1 MKVSILG
8 AGAYGIA
15 LSKILVDNG
24 MDVMIWTKVQD
35 EYDMLTLERCNNSAL
50 PSFKIDKNIKIT
62 MNMEDAIKDANVIFV
77 ATSIKFI
84 KDVLLEAKKYYKK
97 GQHIC
102 MACKG
107 ITEDDLSFGSEMAQN
122 VLKSKR
128 IAVIS
133 GGTFANDMVMDNLMG
148 LVISSHNKSTC
159 KIINKCIYQKNIKT
173 MISSDVLGVELCG
186 AVKNVIAIACGIM
199 DGANYSE
206 STKSMFFT
214 IFLNELVEM
223 IYYLGGSKGTILN
236 YAGIG
241 DLWLTSTS
249 NNSRNYSL
257 GLMIG
262 NKQDK
267 NKIDKYIKNFTVE
280 GFYTLNSIYLL
291 LKKKK
296 YRVKFVDILYEILY
310 KDGNID
316 LFLNYFDK

>member
-15 LSKILVDNG
+15 LSKIFMDNG
-24 MDVMIWTKVQD
+24 MDITIWTKVQD
-35 EYDMLTLERCNNSAL
+35 EYDMLMQEHCNKKTL
-50 PSFKIDKNIKIT
+50 PSFKIDKSIQIT
-62 MNMEDAIKDANVIFV
+62 MNMEDAIKDAKVIFV
-77 ATSIKFI
+77 ATSIKFV
-84 KDVLLEAKKYYKK
+84 KDVLLEVKKYYKK

-107 ITEDDLSFGSEMAQN
+107 ITENDLAFGSEMAQN
-122 VLKSKR
+122 ILKSKK
-128 IAVIS
+128 IGVIS

-148 LVISSHNKSTC
+148 LVISSHNKSTS
-159 KIINKCIYQKNIKT
+159 KIINKCICNKHIKT
-173 MISSDVLGVELCG
+173 MITNDVLGVELCG
-186 AVKNVIAIACGIM
+186 ALKNVIAIACGIM

-206 STKSMFFT
+206 STKCMFFT

-223 IYYLGGSKGTILN
+223 IYYLGGYKGTILN

-241 DLWLTSTS
+241 DLWLTCTS
-249 NNSRNYSL
+249 NNSRNYTL

-262 NKQDK
+262 NKQSRK
-267 NKIDKYIKNFTVE
+267 KIDEYIKNSTVE

-291 LKKKK
+291 LKRKK
-296 YRVKFVDILYEILY
+296 YRVKFIDILYEILY
-310 KDGNID
+310 KDGNSD

>member
-122 VLKSKR
+122 ILKSKR

-249 NNSRNYSL
+249 NNSRNYTL

-267 NKIDKYIKNFTVE
+267 NKIDKYIKNSTVE

>member
-24 MDVMIWTKVQD
+24 MNVIIWTKVQD
-35 EYDMLTLERCNNSAL
+35 EYDMLTQEHCNNIAL
-50 PSFKIDKNIKIT
+50 PSFKIDKSIKIT
-62 MNMEDAIKDANVIFV
+62 MNMEEAIKDAKVIFV

-97 GQHIC
+97 GQHVC

-122 VLKSKR
+122 ILKSKK
-128 IAVIS
+128 IGVIS

-148 LVISSHNKSTC
+148 LVISSHNKSTS
-159 KIINKCIYQKNIKT
+159 KIINKCICNKYIKT
-173 MISSDVLGVELCG
+173 MITSDVLGVELCG
-186 AVKNVIAIACGIM
+186 AIKNVIAIACGIM
-199 DGANYSE
+199 DGENYSE

-223 IYYLGGSKGTILN
+223 IYYLGGYRGTILN

-241 DLWLTSTS
+241 DLWLTCTS
-249 NNSRNYSL
+249 SSSRNYTL

-267 NKIDKYIKNFTVE
+267 KKIDEYIKNSTVE

-291 LKKKK
+291 LKRKK
-296 YRVKFVDILYEILY
+296 YRVKFIDILYEILY
-310 KDGNID
+310 KDGNSD

>member
-249 NNSRNYSL
+249 NNSRNYTL

-267 NKIDKYIKNFTVE
+267 NKIDKYIKNSTVE

>member
-24 MDVMIWTKVQD
+24 MNVIIWTKVQD
-35 EYDMLTLERCNNSAL
+35 EYDMLTQEHCNNIAL
-50 PSFKIDKNIKIT
+50 PSFKIDKSIKIT
-62 MNMEDAIKDANVIFV
+62 MNMEEAIKDAKVIFV

-97 GQHIC
+97 GQHVC

-122 VLKSKR
+122 ILKSKK
-128 IAVIS
+128 IGVIS

-148 LVISSHNKSTC
+148 LVISSHNKSTS
-159 KIINKCIYQKNIKT
+159 KIINKCICNKYIKT
-173 MISSDVLGVELCG
+173 MITSDVLGVELCG
-186 AVKNVIAIACGIM
+186 AIKNVIAIACGIM
-199 DGANYSE
+199 DGENYSE

-223 IYYLGGSKGTILN
+223 IYYLGGYRGTILN

-241 DLWLTSTS
+241 DLWLTCTS
-249 NNSRNYSL
+249 SSSRNYTL

-267 NKIDKYIKNFTVE
+267 EKIDEYIKNSTVE

-291 LKKKK
+291 LKGKK
-296 YRVKFVDILYEILY
+296 YRVKFIDILYEILY

>member
-296 YRVKFVDILYEILY
+296 YRVKFFDILYEILY

>member
-15 LSKILVDNG
+15 LSKVFMDNG
-24 MDVMIWTKVQD
+24 MDITIWTKVQD
-35 EYDMLTLERCNNSAL
+35 EYDMLMQEHCNKKTL
-50 PSFKIDKNIKIT
+50 PSFKIDKSIQIT
-62 MNMEDAIKDANVIFV
+62 MNMEDAIKDAKVIFV
-77 ATSIKFI
+77 ATSIKFVN
-84 KDVLLEAKKYYKK
+84 DVLLEAKKYYKK

-107 ITEDDLSFGSEMAQN
+107 ITENNLSFGSEMAQN
-122 VLKSKR
+122 ILKSKK

-148 LVISSHNKSTC
+148 LVISSHNKSTS
-159 KIINKCIYQKNIKT
+159 KVINKCICNKHIKT
-173 MISSDVLGVELCG
+173 MITSDVLGVELCG
-186 AVKNVIAIACGIM
+186 ALKNVIAIACGIM

-223 IYYLGGSKGTILN
+223 IYYLGGYKGTILN

-241 DLWLTSTS
+241 DLWLTCTS
-249 NNSRNYSL
+249 NNSRNYTL

-262 NKQDK
+262 NKQSRK
-267 NKIDKYIKNFTVE
+267 KIDEYIKLIKMGRLTQVIE
-280 GFYTLNSIYLL
+280 SLG
-291 LKKKK
+291 
-296 YRVKFVDILYEILY
+296 
-310 KDGNID
+310 G
-316 LFLNYFDK
+316 DKH

>member
-15 LSKILVDNG
+15 LSKIFMDNG
-24 MDVMIWTKVQD
+24 MDITIWTKVQD
-35 EYDMLTLERCNNSAL
+35 EYDMLMQEHCNKKTL
-50 PSFKIDKNIKIT
+50 PSFKIDKSIQIT
-62 MNMEDAIKDANVIFV
+62 MNMADAIKDAKVIFV
-77 ATSIKFI
+77 ATSIKFVN
-84 KDVLLEAKKYYKK
+84 DVLLEAKKYYKK

-107 ITEDDLSFGSEMAQN
+107 ITENNLSFGSEMAQN
-122 VLKSKR
+122 ILKSKK

-148 LVISSHNKSTC
+148 LVISSHNKSTS
-159 KIINKCIYQKNIKT
+159 KIINKCICNKHIKT
-173 MISSDVLGVELCG
+173 MITSDVLGVELCG
-186 AVKNVIAIACGIM
+186 ALKNVIAIACGIM

-223 IYYLGGSKGTILN
+223 IYYLGGYKGTILN

-241 DLWLTSTS
+241 DLWLTCTS
-249 NNSRNYSL
+249 NNSRNYTL

-262 NKQDK
+262 NKQSRK
-267 NKIDKYIKNFTVE
+267 KIDEYIKNSTVE

-291 LKKKK
+291 LKRKK
-296 YRVKFVDILYEILY
+296 YGVKFIDILYEILY
-310 KDGNID
+310 KDGNSD